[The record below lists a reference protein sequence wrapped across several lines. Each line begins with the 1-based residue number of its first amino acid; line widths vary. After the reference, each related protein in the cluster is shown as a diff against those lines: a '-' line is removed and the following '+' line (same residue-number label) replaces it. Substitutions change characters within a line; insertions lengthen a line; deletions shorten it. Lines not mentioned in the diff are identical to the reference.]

1 MAYVT
6 LNKMPEQQRNEVLEQ
21 AEIYL
26 KNIEEL

>member
-1 MAYVT
+1 MSYLT

-26 KNIEEL
+26 NRIEEL